1 MPTYSYRCNKC
12 DNSFELF
19 FYIKNYIEQPQCNL
33 CGSDKTERCFTKDA
47 MTLNTSIKKSDN
59 ELKTIGDLA
68 RRNAEKMSE
77 DEKISLYQKHNSYK
91 EQESIKKLP
100 SGMQRVKKPM
110 KTKWPGSTI
119 KPKRKPKNG

>member
-1 MPTYSYRCNKC
+1 MPTYSYHCNKC
-12 DNSFELF
+12 NNSFELF

-33 CGSDKTERCFTKDA
+33 CGSVQTERCLTKDA
-47 MTLNTSIKKSDN
+47 RTLSTSVKKSDN

-68 RRNAEKMSE
+68 KRNAEKMSE

-100 SGMQRVKKPM
+100 SGMQRVKKPV

-119 KPKRKPKNG
+119 KSKRKPKNG